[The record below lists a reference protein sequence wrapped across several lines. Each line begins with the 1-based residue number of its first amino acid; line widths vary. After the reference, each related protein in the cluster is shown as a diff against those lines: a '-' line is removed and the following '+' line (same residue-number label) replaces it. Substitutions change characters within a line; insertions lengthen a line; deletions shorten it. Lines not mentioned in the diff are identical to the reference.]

1 MLASAK
7 AHPSGV
13 GPLLGC
19 LAFFNPEARGKTDS
33 LFGWGWGHNMRTGL
47 RVEGR
52 SGGQDWLSSIAAA
65 GA

>member
-1 MLASAK
+1 M
-7 AHPSGV
+7 PGV
-13 GPLLGC
+13 
-19 LAFFNPEARGKTDS
+19 FNPEARGKTES